1 VAEINPGMEIF
12 TSGKGVLLENRNQE
26 VVENS
31 GSYPDFNNL
40 SKTKSPHYSAQK
52 INYRRKEICQCQ
64 VYCFGFSSG
73 GQGHQPV

>member
-1 VAEINPGMEIF
+1 MKII
-12 TSGKGVLLENRNQE
+12 TSLKGVLLENRNQE

-40 SKTKSPHYSAQK
+40 SKTKSPDYSAQK
-52 INYRRKEICQCQ
+52 NYRRKEICQCQ

-73 GQGHQPV
+73 GHGHQPV

>member
-1 VAEINPGMEIF
+1 MKII

-40 SKTKSPHYSAQK
+40 SKTKSPDYSARKKFPQK
-52 INYRRKEICQCQ
+52 RNMPMPGLLFRI
-64 VYCFGFSSG
+64 
-73 GQGHQPV
+73 